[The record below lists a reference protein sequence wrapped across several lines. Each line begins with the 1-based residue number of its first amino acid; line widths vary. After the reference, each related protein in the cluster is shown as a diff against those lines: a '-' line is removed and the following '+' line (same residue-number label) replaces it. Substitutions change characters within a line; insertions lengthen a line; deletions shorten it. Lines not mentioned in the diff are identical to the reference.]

1 MSDYQMFEVQVSQ
14 VEPLTEQVKRFTLVA
29 TDGKPLPAFTGGSH
43 VIVQMSDG
51 DNQYSNAYSLLSS
64 PHDTSC
70 YQIAVRLKEN
80 SRGGSRFLHQQVKV
94 GNRLTISTPNNLFV
108 V

>member
-64 PHDTSC
+64 PHDPLVIRLPFGWRKTRA
-70 YQIAVRLKEN
+70 AVPAFCI
-80 SRGGSRFLHQQVKV
+80 SR
-94 GNRLTISTPNNLFV
+94 
-108 V
+108 

>member
-43 VIVQMSDG
+43 VIVQMSDCRSAEG
-51 DNQYSNAYSLLSS
+51 KLARRFPLFASAGKSGQSVNDFNA
-64 PHDTSC
+64 
-70 YQIAVRLKEN
+70 
-80 SRGGSRFLHQQVKV
+80 
-94 GNRLTISTPNNLFV
+94 
-108 V
+108 

>member
-43 VIVQMSDG
+43 VIVQSELSQPADAGLAHHEMRNFLDFAS
-51 DNQYSNAYSLLSS
+51 SNVA
-64 PHDTSC
+64 
-70 YQIAVRLKEN
+70 A
-80 SRGGSRFLHQQVKV
+80 SRRRCVAALPCATGKG
-94 GNRLTISTPNNLFV
+94 
-108 V
+108 

>member
-14 VEPLTEQVKRFTLVA
+14 LNPYRTGETLHAGGNRWQTITCVYR
-29 TDGKPLPAFTGGSH
+29 GSH

-70 YQIAVRLKEN
+70 YQIAVRLEEN
-80 SRGGSRFLHQQVKV
+80 SRGGSRFC
-94 GNRLTISTPNNLFV
+94 ISR
-108 V
+108 

>member
-14 VEPLTEQVKRFTLVA
+14 IEPLTEQVKRFTLVA

-51 DNQYSNAYSLLSS
+51 DNEYSNAYSLLSS

-70 YQIAVRLKEN
+70 YQIAVRLEEN
-80 SRGGSRFLHQQVKV
+80 SRGGSAFASAGKIGRSVNDF
-94 GNRLTISTPNNLFV
+94 NA
-108 V
+108 

>member
-70 YQIAVRLKEN
+70 YQIAVRLE
-80 SRGGSRFLHQQVKV
+80 
-94 GNRLTISTPNNLFV
+94 
-108 V
+108 

>member
-43 VIVQMSDG
+43 IIVQMSDG

-70 YQIAVRLKEN
+70 YQIAVRWRKTRAAVPAFASAGKSGRSVN
-80 SRGGSRFLHQQVKV
+80 DF
-94 GNRLTISTPNNLFV
+94 NA
-108 V
+108 